1 MQRFDRRRQI
11 FLCALSRALRAG
23 KYLIGVS
30 HLPDTYAILASAG
43 LDFSMHSM
51 DEKRNTPEIHG
62 AERLKTP
69 IHPGSGILRRA
80 IRGNMVSFPSQIP
93 SFPNG
98 SQADMQWRMVLLF
111 FVRGWSV
118 AKIAERFQVPK
129 HRVWTL
135 LNGWSVRA
143 MAQGHVQVIDPEAFA
158 VCCRDDVEY
167 GTEHETEEVRLAE
180 VRPLV
185 KSGRHVLADEATVEV
200 RAEAPGA
207 WDGTR
212 AGGRPVDSAGESA
225 ELIAALDVAVA
236 HCEEW
241 RGEFWLR
248 TATHL
253 RDLRTA
259 ALAAL
264 EVGRWSERRDGF
276 FATSQSG
283 KGSLSRGLRVRDEE
297 RVSHAVA

>member
-1 MQRFDRRRQI
+1 MQRFDGRCQI
-11 FLCALSRALRAG
+11 FLCALCCALRAG
-23 KYLIGVS
+23 KYPIRVF
-30 HLPDTYAILASAG
+30 HLADTYAILISAE

-51 DEKRNTPEIHG
+51 DEKRNIPEIHG

-80 IRGNMVSFPSQIP
+80 IRGNIVSFPSQIP
-93 SFPNG
+93 SFPKG

-118 AKIAERFQVPK
+118 AKIAERFQVPS

-167 GTEHETEEVRLAE
+167 GTGHDIEEVRLAE
-180 VRPLV
+180 VKPLV
-185 KSGRHVLADEATVEV
+185 KSGGQSFPDAVAEV
-200 RAEAPGA
+200 RAEAPAA

-212 AGGRPVDSAGESA
+212 AGGGPVDSNGETA
-225 ELIAALDVAVA
+225 NLIAALDVAVA

-241 RGEFWLR
+241 RGEFWVH

-264 EVGRWSERRDGF
+264 EVGRLSERRDGF

-283 KGSLSRGLRVRDEE
+283 KGSVSLGLRARDEE

>member
-1 MQRFDRRRQI
+1 MQRFYGRRQS
-11 FLCALSRALRAG
+11 FLYALSRALRAG
-23 KYLIGVS
+23 KYPTRVS
-30 HLPDTYAILASAG
+30 DLPDTYAILISAG

-51 DEKRNTPEIHG
+51 VEKRNTPEIHG

-69 IHPGSGILRRA
+69 VHPGSGILRRA

-93 SFPNG
+93 SFPKG

-111 FVRGWSV
+111 FVRGWGA
-118 AKIAERFQVPK
+118 AKIAERFHVPK

-135 LNGWSVRA
+135 LNEWSVRA
-143 MAQGHVQVIDPEAFA
+143 MALGHVQVIDPEAFEA
-158 VCCRDDVEY
+158 CCRGEVDGGIDR
-167 GTEHETEEVRLAE
+167 ETEEMRLAE

-185 KSGRHVLADEATVEV
+185 KSVPNVFSDAAVEV
-200 RAEAPGA
+200 RAEAPAA
-207 WDGTR
+207 WDPAR
-212 AGGRPVDSAGESA
+212 VGGGPVDSPGESA
-225 ELIAALDVAVA
+225 GLIAALDVAAA

-241 RGEFWLR
+241 RGEFWAL

-264 EVGRWSERRDGF
+264 EAGRWSERRDGF
-276 FATSQSG
+276 FATAHSG
-283 KGSLSRGLRVRDEE
+283 KGSLSLGLRVRDEE

>member
-1 MQRFDRRRQI
+1 
-11 FLCALSRALRAG
+11 
-23 KYLIGVS
+23 
-30 HLPDTYAILASAG
+30 
-43 LDFSMHSM
+43 M
-51 DEKRNTPEIHG
+51 DEKGNSREMHA
-62 AERLKTP
+62 AERMKTP

-80 IRGNMVSFPSQIP
+80 IRMNIVSFPSQIP
-93 SFPNG
+93 SFPKG

-111 FVRGWSV
+111 FVRGWGV
-118 AKIAERFQVPK
+118 AKIAARFQVPN

-158 VCCRDDVEY
+158 VCCRDDVES
-167 GTEHETEEVRLAE
+167 GSGHDIDEVRLAE
-180 VRPLV
+180 VKPLM
-185 KSGRHVLADEATVEV
+185 KSVGQAFPAAAAEV
-200 RAEAPGA
+200 GAEALAA

-212 AGGRPVDSAGESA
+212 AGGGPVDSTGERA
-225 ELIAALDVAVA
+225 NLIAALDVAVA

-241 RGEFWLR
+241 RGEFWVR

-264 EVGRWSERRDGF
+264 EVGRLSERRDGF

-283 KGSLSRGLRVRDEE
+283 KGSLSVGLRVRDEE

>member
-1 MQRFDRRRQI
+1 MQRFDGCRQI
-11 FLCALSRALRAG
+11 FLCAQSRALRAG
-23 KYLIGVS
+23 KYPIRVF
-30 HLPDTYAILASAG
+30 HLADTYAILISAG

-51 DEKRNTPEIHG
+51 DEKWNSPEIHG
-62 AERLKTP
+62 AERMKTP

-93 SFPNG
+93 SFPKG
-98 SQADMQWRMVLLF
+98 SQAEMQWRMVLLF

-143 MAQGHVQVIDPEAFA
+143 MAQGHIQVIDPQAFA
-158 VCCRDDVEY
+158 VCCRAELEG
-167 GTEHETEEVRLAE
+167 GTGHDIEEVRLAE
-180 VRPLV
+180 VKPLI
-185 KSGRHVLADEATVEV
+185 KSGLHPLADEA
-200 RAEAPGA
+200 APGGPEAPGV
-207 WDGTR
+207 WDEAR
-212 AGGRPVDSAGESA
+212 AGAGPVDSPGESA
-225 ELIAALDVAVA
+225 DLMAALDVAVA

-241 RGEFWLR
+241 RGEFWVR
-248 TATHL
+248 TAAHL

-264 EVGRWSERRDGF
+264 EVGRSSERRDGF
-276 FATSQSG
+276 FAASASG
-283 KGSLSRGLRVRDEE
+283 KGSVSHGLRVRDEE
-297 RVSHAVA
+297 RVSHAEI

>member
-1 MQRFDRRRQI
+1 MR
-11 FLCALSRALRAG
+11 SVLRA
-23 KYLIGVS
+23 KSRLVLNRVS
-30 HLPDTYAILASAG
+30 HLPDTYAILISAG
-43 LDFSMHSM
+43 LDFSMDCM
-51 DEKRNTPEIHG
+51 DEKRNIPEIHG
-62 AERLKTP
+62 AERMKTP

-80 IRGNMVSFPSQIP
+80 IRMNIVSFPSQIP
-93 SFPNG
+93 SFPTG
-98 SQADMQWRMVLLF
+98 SQAAMQWRMVLLF

-118 AKIAERFQVPK
+118 AKIAERFQVPN

-158 VCCRDDVEY
+158 VCCRDDVEC
-167 GTEHETEEVRLAE
+167 GTGHDIKEVRLAE

-185 KSGRHVLADEATVEV
+185 KSVQHAFPDGAGEMRT
-200 RAEAPGA
+200 EAPAA
-207 WDGTR
+207 WDGSR
-212 AGGRPVDSAGESA
+212 AGGGPVDSPGESA
-225 ELIAALDVAVA
+225 DLIAALDVAVA

-241 RGEFWLR
+241 RGEFWVR

-264 EVGRWSERRDGF
+264 EAVRSSERRDGF
-276 FATSQSG
+276 FATAPSG
-283 KGSLSRGLRVRDEE
+283 KGSLSRELRVRDEE

>member
-1 MQRFDRRRQI
+1 VF
-11 FLCALSRALRAG
+11 
-23 KYLIGVS
+23 
-30 HLPDTYAILASAG
+30 HLADTYAILIFAG
-43 LDFSMHSM
+43 LDFIMHSM
-51 DEKRNTPEIHG
+51 DEKWNSPEIHV
-62 AERLKTP
+62 AERMKTP

-93 SFPNG
+93 SCPKG

-118 AKIAERFQVPK
+118 AQIAERFQVPN

-158 VCCRDDVEY
+158 VCCRDDAGG
-167 GTEHETEEVRLAE
+167 GTGHDIEEVRLAE
-180 VRPLV
+180 VRPLI
-185 KSGRHVLADEATVEV
+185 KSGRHALADEA
-200 RAEAPGA
+200 APGGPEAPGA
-207 WDGTR
+207 WDEAR
-212 AGGRPVDSAGESA
+212 AGAGPVDSPGESA
-225 ELIAALDVAVA
+225 DLMAALDVAVA

-241 RGEFWLR
+241 RGEFWVR
-248 TATHL
+248 TAAHL

-264 EVGRWSERRDGF
+264 EVGRSSERRDGF
-276 FATSQSG
+276 FAASASG
-283 KGSLSRGLRVRDEE
+283 KGSFSQGLRVRDEE

>member
-1 MQRFDRRRQI
+1 MR
-11 FLCALSRALRAG
+11 SVLRA
-23 KYLIGVS
+23 KSRLVLNRVS
-30 HLPDTYAILASAG
+30 HLPDTYAILISAG
-43 LDFSMHSM
+43 LDFSMDSM
-51 DEKRNTPEIHG
+51 DEKRNNPEIHG

-80 IRGNMVSFPSQIP
+80 IRMNIVSFPSQIP
-93 SFPNG
+93 SFPKG

-118 AKIAERFQVPK
+118 AKIAERFQAPR
-129 HRVWTL
+129 HRVWKL
-135 LNGWSVRA
+135 LNEWSVRA

-158 VCCRDDVEY
+158 VCCRDDVEF
-167 GTEHETEEVRLAE
+167 GIGHDIEEVRLAE
-180 VRPLV
+180 VKPLV
-185 KSGRHVLADEATVEV
+185 KCGRQALPDAAAEV
-200 RAEAPGA
+200 RPEGPAA

-212 AGGRPVDSAGESA
+212 AGGEPTDSTGGTAS
-225 ELIAALDVAVA
+225 LIAALDVAVA

-241 RGEFWLR
+241 RGEFWVHA
-248 TATHL
+248 ATHL

-264 EVGRWSERRDGF
+264 EAGRWSERSDGF

-283 KGSLSRGLRVRDEE
+283 KGSLSRELRVRGEE